1 MMQKENEPQGRF
13 MYVNLEEYIPQ
24 NHLLRAIRK
33 TIDFSFI
40 YDKVRDL
47 YSEVGR
53 PSVDPVLLIKMLL
66 IGYLFGI
73 PSERKLEEEV
83 KMNLAYRWFLGMD
96 LGDSVPDHSTFSQ
109 NRRRRFKK
117 SSVFQEIFDY
127 LVTLCVSEGLVTGE
141 VIVTDSTHIK
151 ASASRDR
158 VEKVT
163 VEKTPSTYLLELE
176 KEAQRL
182 DAETGKQKRGKKPRP
197 KERKVTKEIIRST
210 TDPDAGLMNRP
221 GKPGGFHYLG
231 HTSIDPKHGIIT
243 DIHVTPGNVNDQQPY
258 VERVKVQKEKFHLKI
273 NKAGADKG
281 YDYAEVHHGLE
292 GLGIEGYITPFERIT
307 EYEVTK
313 SKEFLYDEI
322 MDTYICTEGKSLGF
336 SHVNPK
342 KGSYRKIYTAKTKD
356 CKICSQREKCFGKTA
371 SNRII
376 ARPFYQDAIERN
388 KARSQTAEY
397 RRIQRLRRVWCEGTF
412 ATLKQQHNLQ
422 KTYKRG
428 LENVKEHCLLSAM
441 AINIKRMVKA
451 LA

>member
-1 MMQKENEPQGRF
+1 MMQKENESQGRF

-40 YDKVRDL
+40 YDQVKDL

-83 KMNLAYRWFLGMD
+83 RMNLAYRWFLGMD

-109 NRRRRFKK
+109 NRRRRFKN
-117 SSVFQEIFDY
+117 SNVFQEIFDH
-127 LVTLCVSEGLVTGE
+127 LVSQCVSKGLVTGE

-151 ASASRDR
+151 ASASRER

-163 VEKTPSTYLLELE
+163 VEKTPSAYLLELE
-176 KEAQRL
+176 NEARRL
-182 DAETGKQKRGKKPRP
+182 EAEAGKQKRGKKPQSR
-197 KERKVTKEIIRST
+197 ERKVNQEITRST
-210 TDPDAGLMNRP
+210 TDPDSGLMSRP

-231 HTSIDPKHGIIT
+231 HASIDPKHGIIT
-243 DIHVTPGNVNDQQPY
+243 DMHVTPGNVNDHQPY
-258 VERVKVQKEKFHLKI
+258 IERVKVQKEKFHLKI
-273 NKAGADKG
+273 KKAGADKG
-281 YDYAEVHHGLE
+281 YDYADVHQGLE
-292 GLGIEGYITPFERIT
+292 KLGIKGYIPAFDRVGNHKATPI
-307 EYEVTK
+307 
-313 SKEFLYDEI
+313 KEFNYDKTT
-322 MDTYICTEGKSLGF
+322 DTYLCPEGKPLKF
-336 SHVNPK
+336 THVNARK
-342 KGSYRKIYTAKTKD
+342 KGPCKVYSAKARD
-356 CKICSQREKCFGKTA
+356 CKNCPRREKCFGKTA

-376 ARPFYQDAIERN
+376 ARPLNQEAIERN
-388 KARSQTAEY
+388 RARSQTQEY
-397 RRIQRLRRVWCEGTF
+397 RRIQRLRRIWCEGTF
-412 ATLKQQHNLQ
+412 ATLKQQHNLK

-428 LENVKEHCLLSAM
+428 LDNVKEHCLLSAM
-441 AINIKRMVKA
+441 ALNIKRMVKA